1 MAWKLLLYYLIV
13 EINKT
18 VYIIGGG
25 GDQMLKIVGQFFFL
39 FGSSWKLWK
48 LMSLVTQQFKKMDN
62 VHAVDVFQFYIL
74 DFLFHILLMTFSS
87 QVWFISLYMYLIL
100 LNTSLLS
107 TVHC

>member
-1 MAWKLLLYYLIV
+1 
-13 EINKT
+13 
-18 VYIIGGG
+18 
-25 GDQMLKIVGQFFFL
+25 
-39 FGSSWKLWK
+39 
-48 LMSLVTQQFKKMDN
+48 MSLVTQQFKKMHN
-62 VHAVDVFQFYIL
+62 VHAVDVFQFYTL